1 MDDLAIDL
9 PKKKTWRIW
18 TIAMLN
24 KQTSSGTEYE
34 GVSKGGIPKSFF
46 TITILKNMKV
56 SWDDYSQDMESG
68 WWYTYPSEKWWSESQ
83 LGVWNSQMESL

>member
-1 MDDLAIDL
+1 MADLNYSDV
-9 PKKKTWRIW
+9 
-18 TIAMLN
+18 
-24 KQTSSGTEYE
+24 KQANQLGYWVR
-34 GVSKGGIPKSFF
+34 GCLKRGIPKSFF

-83 LGVWNSQMESL
+83 LGVWNSQMESHKVPNHQPVFVGL